1 MKNKFYLI
9 NLTMLLMACLFVNT
23 AQAVLS
29 NVTDYN
35 AQVTASSLNVRS
47 GPGTGY
53 RIIGSVRNND
63 TVRVTHHDG
72 NWRKINWQNGANAY
86 VHGSYV
92 KKLDTPPSSA
102 DTNVTDYDGVVT
114 ADTLNVRSG
123 PSTANGI
130 IGKRYRNQKVRV
142 THHSGVWR
150 KIAWSGGS
158 SAYVHGSY
166 VNKIINTPTRKSR
179 QFNITVKSY
188 LANIGSNRGSF
199 GKLAVM
205 DNTELFALA
214 KLTDGL
220 FSELPNN
227 DRKDD
232 LNGDYRLYTNLR
244 VNATCTNNN
253 LSVSHTLSS
262 DAGREPFPIW
272 SVGSIKP
279 SALIGQFVQ
288 NKDNASTWSFR
299 YYMKGKPDIKLEPNF
314 QLVRFRANPY
324 IWHKIGGK
332 ILCKNNNPTWIMN
345 EFAGSKFPSHRYWV
359 DGTQY
364 STHTQGDFV
373 GLWSLTKPTLDHLN

>member
-1 MKNKFYLI
+1 
-9 NLTMLLMACLFVNT
+9 MACLFANA
-23 AQAVLS
+23 AQAALS
-29 NVTDYN
+29 NVADYN

-47 GPGTGY
+47 GPSTGN
-53 RIIGSVRNND
+53 RVIGSVYKNN

-72 NWRKINWQNGANAY
+72 VWRKINWQNGAAAY
-86 VHGSYV
+86 VHGSYL
-92 KKLDTPPSSA
+92 KKLDTDSPPPPSA
-102 DTNVTDYDGVVT
+102 DTNVTDYNGVVT
-114 ADTLNVRSG
+114 ASTLNVRSG
-123 PSTANGI
+123 PSTGNGT
-130 IGKRYRNQKVRV
+130 IGKRYRNQRVRV
-142 THHSGVWR
+142 THHNGVWR
-150 KIAWSGGS
+150 KIAWSGGIP
-158 SAYVHGSY
+158 AYVHGSY
-166 VNKIINTPTRKSR
+166 VNRIVDTPNSKSR

-199 GKLAVM
+199 GKLAIT
-205 DNTELFALA
+205 DNAELFALA
-214 KLTDGL
+214 KTTDAL
-220 FSELPNN
+220 FSELPND

-253 LSVSHTLSS
+253 LSVTHSLSS

-272 SVGSIKP
+272 RVASIKP
-279 SALIGQFVQ
+279 PALIGQFVQ

-299 YYMKGKPDIKLEPNF
+299 YYMKGKPDLKLEPNF
-314 QLVRFRANPY
+314 QLVRFRANPF

-364 STHTQGDFV
+364 STHKQGDFV
-373 GLWSLTKPTLDHLN
+373 GLWSLSRPTLDHLN